1 MTVSPF
7 WVTKDPPVQT
17 SPAAPKTP
25 ETPTAED
32 EATAVILE
40 KAIKAKQAGDHATS
54 DVFFKAYA
62 SLVTSG
68 KPLAATEKVL
78 APHANLL
85 AMPVSKALS
94 SEATLASIVSFPV
107 SAREETKVGNTVF
120 AWGNNNSHDDV
131 GFTPYFE
138 KNIQELKGPIPL
150 TIFNKAWQD
159 EAIAYHAEKRT
170 KSDDNS
176 TDKGTRYTGLPYP
189 SEWRMTFNEWT
200 LNHREFQ
207 ITMRDVYK
215 YETLSTW
222 LLMHKA
228 NADRIQKKSGFMT
241 ALRYDIRIRANAFA
255 HRVVKDGKITFS
267 DISILRE
274 DTLDTAYGEARRFNE
289 LEFTDNP
296 YAIGGPRASWDPHS
310 GSKPA
315 TKNSTSNSTTQ
326 RMNGQGA
333 PSSLPARPREAKNE
347 RRSGYKGSNFNPN
360 YSDQRH
366 QNNGARAQNQ
376 SAPLP

>member
-1 MTVSPF
+1 V
-7 WVTKDPPVQT
+7 
-17 SPAAPKTP
+17 APKTVDP
-25 ETPTAED
+25 PTAED

-40 KAIKAKQAGDHATS
+40 KAIKAQQAGDQASS

-62 SLVTSG
+62 SLVTAKKALSPVNPPAG
-68 KPLAATEKVL
+68 ANQAPPARKIPLDL
-78 APHANLL
+78 
-85 AMPVSKALS
+85 PVSKP
-94 SEATLASIVSFPV
+94 LASIVSFPP
-107 SAREETKVGNTVF
+107 SARNETTVGSTVF
-120 AWGNNNSHDDV
+120 VWGNNNSHDDV

-189 SEWRMTFNEWT
+189 SEWRMSFNDWT

-228 NADRIQKKSGFMT
+228 NADKIQKKSGFMT

-255 HRVVKDGKITFS
+255 HRVIKDGKINFS

-274 DTLDTAYGEARRFNE
+274 DTLDTAYCEARRFNE
-289 LEFTDNP
+289 LEFADNP

-315 TKNSTSNSTTQ
+315 AKNVAQSSTSQ
-326 RMNGQGA
+326 RGAQGA
-333 PSSLPARPREAKNE
+333 PSALPARPREVKNE
-347 RRSGYKGSNFNPN
+347 RRSGYKGANFNPN
-360 YSDQRH
+360 YSDQRQ
-366 QNNGARAQNQ
+366 QNNASRNQ
-376 SAPLP
+376 SNGAPPP